1 MASLQADTRHMKAR
15 EKVCCIC
22 FCSKGQKASRTMT
35 EDLEQKLRRSFPR
48 YNSNDER
55 FATGLCSSCQRML
68 ASQDTNKPRRF
79 LLEGQASLQ
88 PVTVRTRT
96 RSKTQ
101 IDCDCKICQIA
112 SLNGNEWKRYI
123 SKKDPKRHC
132 PRCGAEIYRGSN
144 HSQATCEEQVLKNLT
159 HEQRKKIAKEYL
171 ITSNPVPPPPPP
183 PPITLDEVSI
193 IQSNNKLSN
202 QQTIGVLRDMRL
214 KLGRKAFEP
223 NIKEK
228 LPLRNNILEDLFI
241 CSTEEFEVSDSKTNI
256 FPLVYCTD
264 IPKLI
269 DLICTKRDLHILQIK
284 IKIGIDF
291 GKEHLRVTMS
301 IWDPEDILADK
312 GGDSR
317 RTRAEGIQSNNKSN
331 LGGDRVLIIASA
343 PEVKES
349 YRNFEV
355 IFRHLKLQD
364 LFDNYSCTFT
374 GDLKGI

>member
-1 MASLQADTRHMKAR
+1 
-15 EKVCCIC
+15 
-22 FCSKGQKASRTMT
+22 
-35 EDLEQKLRRSFPR
+35 
-48 YNSNDER
+48 
-55 FATGLCSSCQRML
+55 
-68 ASQDTNKPRRF
+68 
-79 LLEGQASLQ
+79 
-88 PVTVRTRT
+88 
-96 RSKTQ
+96 
-101 IDCDCKICQIA
+101 
-112 SLNGNEWKRYI
+112 
-123 SKKDPKRHC
+123 
-132 PRCGAEIYRGSN
+132 
-144 HSQATCEEQVLKNLT
+144 
-159 HEQRKKIAKEYL
+159 
-171 ITSNPVPPPPPP
+171 
-183 PPITLDEVSI
+183 
-193 IQSNNKLSN
+193 
-202 QQTIGVLRDMRL
+202 MRL

>member
-1 MASLQADTRHMKAR
+1 M
-15 EKVCCIC
+15 
-22 FCSKGQKASRTMT
+22 
-35 EDLEQKLRRSFPR
+35 
-48 YNSNDER
+48 
-55 FATGLCSSCQRML
+55 
-68 ASQDTNKPRRF
+68 
-79 LLEGQASLQ
+79 Q

-214 KLGRKAFEP
+214 KLGRKAFES
-223 NIKEK
+223 NI
-228 LPLRNNILEDLFI
+228 
-241 CSTEEFEVSDSKTNI
+241 
-256 FPLVYCTD
+256 
-264 IPKLI
+264 
-269 DLICTKRDLHILQIK
+269 
-284 IKIGIDF
+284 
-291 GKEHLRVTMS
+291 
-301 IWDPEDILADK
+301 
-312 GGDSR
+312 
-317 RTRAEGIQSNNKSN
+317 
-331 LGGDRVLIIASA
+331 
-343 PEVKES
+343 
-349 YRNFEV
+349 
-355 IFRHLKLQD
+355 
-364 LFDNYSCTFT
+364 
-374 GDLKGI
+374 